1 MKKPSIPTLRR
12 KLDRVFS
19 VFIRKRGTNMDG
31 YGPCV
36 TCGTWMHWSAANAGH
51 WIKRQHLATR
61 YDERNVNFQCVQ
73 CNLWKHGNLIEYTF
87 YMQKKYGHSVVIEL
101 MRLKRT
107 TVKLTRA
114 DYEAMIAR
122 FSQGG
127 K

>member
-19 VFIRKRGTNMDG
+19 EFIRKRDG
-31 YGPCV
+31 NEFGMGRCV
-36 TCGTWMHWSAANAGH
+36 TCSNRYAKLECGH
-51 WIKRQHLATR
+51 FIPRQHTATR
-61 YDERNVNFQCVQ
+61 WNELNCAGQCAY
-73 CNLWKHGNLIEYTF
+73 CNKWQHGAQAEFYVALVRKHGQPT
-87 YMQKKYGHSVVIEL
+87 VDEL